1 MTEKE
6 IKRKYKENVRKVKA
20 DFLEEKKEMKR
31 TYERELAALAP
42 TETNGANNP
51 PKRGL
56 LEEIGNAVTH
66 GVGALFS
73 IVAYLFMLFASDTP
87 VDVVASSIYFAGLF
101 LAMSCSCLYHA
112 FRHGSAVKRL
122 FRRFDYAS
130 IYLLIGATFAPVLLC
145 FIGGMYGFIFL
156 IVQWAIIL
164 TGITFIGVFGPHR
177 LRKLHMTLYV
187 LLGWSALLLL
197 PYMLANELSF
207 FLFILG
213 GGVAYSLGLI
223 PFALKAKVSHFIWH
237 FFVLMGAVTQWIGIY
252 LYLYL

>member
-1 MTEKE
+1 MSEKE
-6 IKRKYKENVRKVKA
+6 IKRKYKANARKAKA
-20 DFLEEKKEMKR
+20 DFLEEKRKIKAE
-31 TYERELAALAP
+31 YERERAAL
-42 TETNGANNP
+42 TIETPDANNP

-73 IVAYLFMLFASDTP
+73 IVAYLLMLFASDDP
-87 VDVVASSIYFAGLF
+87 VDVVGASIYFFGLF
-101 LAMSCSCLYHA
+101 VAMSCSCLYHA

-130 IYLLIGATFAPVLLC
+130 IYLLIGATFAPILLSLV
-145 FIGGMYGFIFL
+145 GGIYGFIFL
-156 IVQWAIIL
+156 IVQWTIIL

-177 LRKLHMTLYV
+177 LRPLHMTLYV

-197 PYMLANELSF
+197 PNLLSTNLSF

-213 GGVAYSLGLI
+213 GGIAYSLGLI

-237 FFVLMGAVTQWIGIY
+237 FFVLLGAVTQWIGIY
-252 LYLYL
+252 LHLFL

>member
-6 IKRKYKENVRKVKA
+6 IKKKYKEEIQKA
-20 DFLEEKKEMKR
+20 KATFLEEKRKMK
-31 TYERELAALAP
+31 TACERELASCNP
-42 TETNGANNP
+42 TEIPPGNNP

-130 IYLLIGATFAPVLLC
+130 IYLLIGATFAPILLC

-156 IVQWAIIL
+156 IAQWTIIL

-177 LRKLHMTLYV
+177 LRKLHMALYV
-187 LLGWSALLLL
+187 LLGWSALILL
-197 PYMLANELSF
+197 PNMLNTDVGF

-213 GGVAYSLGLI
+213 GGIAYSLGLI
-223 PFALKAKVSHFIWH
+223 PFALKTKISHFIWH